1 MVTPQHWCCWC
12 WCPLCSIIPSF
23 ATNIWLGGKFNVP
36 WGAVSVMFSCC
47 RPPAD
52 LYSDIYNSSRTSC
65 SCHKMI
71 GMRSS
76 CPTYIYFS
84 FISAQHFR
92 KRSCETLEM
101 VVYWAGVRV
110 MTVCARI
117 KRAGYSLWV
126 AAGCCSVELGINVL
140 FKFCILQTWDRNQN
154 YYDIR
159 PEHRTAT
166 GIPDRQLLLR
176 PLQSRKEEI
185 IRHRKRYLYLFKNV
199 IMCPADY
206 IHNVFKILHKSC
218 PSWQIFFKL
227 LRKSSCFPYL

>member
-1 MVTPQHWCCWC
+1 MTLLNNAYYTHQQPDGRCSWLVTPQHWC

-47 RPPAD
+47 RPPPD

-76 CPTYIYFS
+76 SPTYKIHLNVNFS
-84 FISAQHFR
+84 K
-92 KRSCETLEM
+92 KRMWGETWWANYSEM

-126 AAGCCSVELGINVL
+126 AAALLLGG
-140 FKFCILQTWDRNQN
+140 TWD
-154 YYDIR
+154 
-159 PEHRTAT
+159 
-166 GIPDRQLLLR
+166 
-176 PLQSRKEEI
+176 KCI
-185 IRHRKRYLYLFKNV
+185 IQILY
-199 IMCPADY
+199 IADLGQ
-206 IHNVFKILHKSC
+206 K
-218 PSWQIFFKL
+218 PKL
-227 LRKSSCFPYL
+227 LRH

>member
-1 MVTPQHWCCWC
+1 MTPQHCCWC

-47 RPPAD
+47 RPPPD

-76 CPTYIYFS
+76 SPTYKIHFS
-84 FISAQHFR
+84 AFFVKETVRHELTTRRWLCIERVWELWQFVHVSR
-92 KRSCETLEM
+92 ERDIPCEWL
-101 VVYWAGVRV
+101 
-110 MTVCARI
+110 
-117 KRAGYSLWV
+117 LL
-126 AAGCCSVELGINVL
+126 CCSVELGINVL

-176 PLQSRKEEI
+176 SLQSRIEEI
-185 IRHRKRYLYLFKNV
+185 IRHLKRYLLKNL

-206 IHNVFKILHKSC
+206 IM
-218 PSWQIFFKL
+218 
-227 LRKSSCFPYL
+227 YLK